1 MKCFYCKKEASAKV
15 GNSKGNIFNALFGR
29 NCWQKSEIYVC
40 KEHYKTIEQATKNIN
55 KWKIKGKDP
64 LF

>member
-15 GNSKGNIFNALFGR
+15 GNSKGNILNALFGR

-40 KEHYKTIEQATKNIN
+40 KEHYKTIEYVKNN
-55 KWKIKGKDP
+55 HDKLKKQGQKP